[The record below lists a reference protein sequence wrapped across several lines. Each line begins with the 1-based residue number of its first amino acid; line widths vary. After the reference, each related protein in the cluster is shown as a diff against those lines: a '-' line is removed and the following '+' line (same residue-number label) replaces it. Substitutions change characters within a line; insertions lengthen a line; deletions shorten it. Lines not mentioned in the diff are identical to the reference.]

1 MMHSCAIRGMIVA
14 AASRGEGCEA
24 MQEERGGGRGW
35 EDGAK
40 GVLRPAVAMAPR
52 EALATIAE
60 IAGAYA
66 DEAALAGLSLRVVA
80 MVMAVIADTA
90 RLAVP
95 ERTGGPS

>member
-1 MMHSCAIRGMIVA
+1 MMHSCGIRGMIVA
-14 AASRGEGCEA
+14 GCESARGRA
-24 MQEERGGGRGW
+24 MQEERGGGRELG
-35 EDGAK
+35 DGAK
-40 GVLRPAVAMAPR
+40 GVPRPAVAMAPR

-95 ERTGGPS
+95 ERSDGPS